1 MDDDHG
7 APGPALSRSP
17 YSLRSNPV
25 DPTLS
30 IAVSIQQNPGV
41 YALLERLKQ
50 MKQETDEYVRSV
62 LATNW

>member
-1 MDDDHG
+1 M
-7 APGPALSRSP
+7 
-17 YSLRSNPV
+17 